1 MKRNYK
7 RLHNSRGFTL
17 IEVLTV
23 IVIIGLLIV
32 FLAPNLNS
40 FTNNSQVTVVETDIR
55 LLKSNVQE
63 HFVDNPTQKLNA
75 NLLKKYFATPVQL
88 ESGYTESS
96 DPVKYVLPE
105 KKDPWGNNYEVI
117 VGKNELFVAFHSYGP
132 NKTDDIKDG
141 ITGDNLKDDVLAIY
155 YPQP

>member
-1 MKRNYK
+1 MKRIFESLK
-7 RLHNSRGFTL
+7 KQKGFTL
-17 IEVLTV
+17 IEILTV
-23 IVIIGLLIV
+23 VVIIGLLVV

-75 NLLKKYFATPVQL
+75 SLLKKYFGTPVAL
-88 ESGYTESS
+88 APGYTESS
-96 DPVKYVLPE
+96 DPVKYTLPE
-105 KKDPWGNNYEVI
+105 KKDPWGSNYEII
-117 VGKNELFVAFHSYGP
+117 VGKSELFVAFHSFGP
-132 NKTDDIKDG
+132 NQTNDIKNGLTTNNIKDDI
-141 ITGDNLKDDVLAIY
+141 LAIF